1 MLSESEVKTLISET
15 AGFAACELIRR
26 LVYLKFL
33 NNKGLLVLLVHLIT
47 LLCVESGY
55 KYSFSPSRPL

>member
-26 LVYLKFL
+26 LVYLKLL
-33 NNKGLLVLLVHLIT
+33 NNEAYISVFHAFIIIS
-47 LLCVESGY
+47 LCVESA
-55 KYSFSPSRPL
+55 F